1 MQNNMSKELLF
12 SVIIPHRNSLDFL
25 PKLFSTIPNDDRLE
39 IILVDNS
46 PTPIS
51 KGDIAIDREYI
62 LLHSGPERGAGG
74 ARNVGIENA
83 RGKWLIFAD
92 ADDYF
97 SDTAFDLFFSKADS
111 DAEIIYTC
119 MGGVFLDTGEPS
131 DRGDQFTKKVQGY
144 LNGTLSELDL
154 RTGFASPC
162 CKMVSSS
169 LVKRH
174 SIRYDE
180 VVAHNDNYFSL
191 LSGFYAKKIEAIDS
205 ITYIATVNRGSL
217 TRRRDYPV
225 VYSRFWVTL
234 KRNKFLKEH
243 HMADRQG
250 SVMVYLYQALH
261 FGPIVVCK
269 MLLEA
274 FRWRQNIFVGWRRWI
289 RTFANLRKQE
299 KKESKYIVK

>member
-1 MQNNMSKELLF
+1 MSKSLLF
-12 SVIIPHRNSLDFL
+12 SVIIPHRNSLEFL
-25 PKLFSTIPNDDRLE
+25 PKLFSTIPNDRRLE
-39 IILVDNS
+39 IILIDNS
-46 PTPIS
+46 PIPIT
-51 KGDIAIDREYI
+51 KEDVAIDREYT
-62 LLHSGPERGAGG
+62 LLRSEPDRGAGG

-83 RGKWLIFAD
+83 KGKWLIFAD
-92 ADDYF
+92 ADDFF
-97 SDTAFDLFFSKADS
+97 SENAFDLFFSKSDS

-119 MGGVFLDTGEPS
+119 MGGVYANTGEPS
-131 DRGDQFTKKVQGY
+131 NRGDQFTEKVRGY

-162 CKMVSSS
+162 CKMISSA
-169 LVKRH
+169 LVERH

-191 LSGFYAKKIEAIDS
+191 LSGFYAKKIEAIDY
-205 ITYIATVNRGSL
+205 ITYIATVSRGSL

-250 SVMVYLYQALH
+250 SVMVYLYQALR

-299 KKESKYIVK
+299 KSESKYIVK